1 MDFLF
6 GMFLG
11 ALSVILAEI
20 AYVIV
25 NDKKFVVKHYNNRD
39 GKTLKDMVDSE
50 YDPENYF
57 KPEGTEW
64 VQFK

>member
-11 ALSVILAEI
+11 ALSVILAEF

-25 NDKKFVVKHYNNRD
+25 NDKQFVVKYYNNKD

-50 YDPENYF
+50 YDLENYF
-57 KPEGTEW
+57 KPEGT
-64 VQFK
+64 V

>member
-6 GMFLG
+6 GMFVG

-25 NDKKFVVKHYNNRD
+25 NDRKFVINHYNNKD

-57 KPEGTEW
+57 KPEGT
-64 VQFK
+64 V

>member
-6 GMFLG
+6 GMFVG
-11 ALSVILAEI
+11 ALAVILAEI

-25 NDKKFVVKHYNNRD
+25 NDRKFVINHYNNKD

-57 KPEGTEW
+57 KPEGT
-64 VQFK
+64 V

>member
-6 GMFLG
+6 GMFIG
-11 ALSVILAEI
+11 GLSVILAEI

-25 NDKKFVVKHYNNRD
+25 NDKKFVIKHYNNKD

-57 KPEGTEW
+57 KPEGTE
-64 VQFK
+64 

>member
-25 NDKKFVVKHYNNRD
+25 NDKKFFVKHYNNKD
-39 GKTLKDMVDSE
+39 VKTLKDMVDSE

-57 KPEGTEW
+57 KPEGTE
-64 VQFK
+64 

>member
-6 GMFLG
+6 GMFVG

-25 NDKKFVVKHYNNRD
+25 NDRKFVIKDYNKKD
-39 GKTLKDMVDSE
+39 GKTLEYMVDSE
-50 YDPENYF
+50 YDPETYF
-57 KPEGTEW
+57 KPEGTA
-64 VQFK
+64 

>member
-6 GMFLG
+6 GMLIG
-11 ALSVILAEI
+11 ALAVILAEI

-25 NDKKFVVKHYNNRD
+25 NDRKFVINHYNNKD

-57 KPEGTEW
+57 KPEGT
-64 VQFK
+64 V

>member
-6 GMFLG
+6 GMFVG

-25 NDKKFVVKHYNNRD
+25 NDKKFFVKHYNNID

-57 KPEGTEW
+57 KPEGT
-64 VQFK
+64 V

>member
-6 GMFLG
+6 GMFVG

-25 NDKKFVVKHYNNRD
+25 NDRKFVVNDYNKKD
-39 GKTLKDMVDSE
+39 GKTLEDMVDSE

-57 KPEGTEW
+57 KPEGT
-64 VQFK
+64 V

>member
-6 GMFLG
+6 GMLIG
-11 ALSVILAEI
+11 ALAVILAEI

-25 NDKKFVVKHYNNRD
+25 NDRKFVINHYNNKD

-50 YDPENYF
+50 
-57 KPEGTEW
+57 
-64 VQFK
+64 

>member
-6 GMFLG
+6 GMLVG
-11 ALSVILAEI
+11 ALSVVLAEI
-20 AYVIV
+20 AYFIV
-25 NDKKFVVKHYNNRD
+25 NDKKFVINHYNNKD

-57 KPEGTEW
+57 KPEGT
-64 VQFK
+64 V

>member
-57 KPEGTEW
+57 KPEGTE
-64 VQFK
+64 

>member
-6 GMFLG
+6 GMFVG

-20 AYVIV
+20 AYFIV
-25 NDKKFVVKHYNNRD
+25 NDKKFVINHYNNKD

-57 KPEGTEW
+57 KPEGT
-64 VQFK
+64 V

>member
-6 GMFLG
+6 GMLIG
-11 ALSVILAEI
+11 ALAVILAEI

-25 NDKKFVVKHYNNRD
+25 NDRKFVINHYNNKD
-39 GKTLKDMVDSE
+39 GKTLEDMVDSE

-57 KPEGTEW
+57 KPEGT
-64 VQFK
+64 V

>member
-1 MDFLF
+1 MDFLL
-6 GMFLG
+6 GMFVG

-25 NDKKFVVKHYNNRD
+25 NDRKFVINHYNNKD

-57 KPEGTEW
+57 KPEGT
-64 VQFK
+64 V

>member
-25 NDKKFVVKHYNNRD
+25 NDKKFVAKHYNNKD
-39 GKTLKDMVDSE
+39 GKNLKDMVDSE

-57 KPEGTEW
+57 KPEGTE
-64 VQFK
+64 

>member
-1 MDFLF
+1 MEFLF
-6 GMFLG
+6 GMFVG
-11 ALSVILAEI
+11 ALAVILAEI

-25 NDKKFVVKHYNNRD
+25 NDRKFVINHYNNKD

-57 KPEGTEW
+57 KPEGT
-64 VQFK
+64 V

>member
-6 GMFLG
+6 GMLVG
-11 ALSVILAEI
+11 ALAVVLAEI

-25 NDKKFVVKHYNNRD
+25 NDRKFVIKHYTNKD
-39 GKTLKDMVDSE
+39 GKTLEDMVDSE

-57 KPEGTEW
+57 KPEGTA
-64 VQFK
+64 